1 MPSPPERFTNPFG
14 YEPHP
19 LCRLAAR
26 DLIDY
31 LGTCHQWTGEL
42 QRGKMF
48 GVLVVEHEGQ
58 MGYLAAFSGQI
69 DGRED
74 HEFFVPAVFD
84 YLQPGG
90 YFKTHEAEISLI
102 NRQIAEIEDNPQRMD
117 IMNDI
122 QQALSNSVV
131 EIDAYK
137 EQMLEAK
144 KRRDMMRE
152 NGDET
157 RSEEELVRES
167 QFMKAEL
174 VRLKQKWRNIQDGL
188 DEKIAVYDDEIDR
201 LKQLRQELSEDLQL
215 WLFHHFVMKNAR
227 GEERDLVDIFKF
239 TPRGMPPSGSGE
251 CCAPKLLQYAF
262 TKGMKPLCM
271 AEFWWGDSPKH
282 VIRQHLDYYPACRGK
297 CLPIL
302 TFMLEGMEIDPDPQQ
317 QDGGGE
323 IDIIYKDQCLLV
335 LNKPAGLLSVPGK
348 YERRSVF
355 SILVERGY
363 TPKIVHRLDMHTS
376 GLLVVP
382 LTVEAHHFLQRQ
394 FFNRTIKKRYVAIV
408 EPLVGISLK
417 EGDRGI
423 IDLPLIADP
432 YDRPR
437 QMIDYE
443 YGKRAITEWEVITP
457 QPKGLGEHEVALR
470 LIPHTG
476 RTHQLRMHC
485 ASTEGLAS
493 PIKGDILYGHRAE
506 RMYLHAQYLEFIHP
520 MTGKPMR
527 FSVAPTFINT
537 DSEHAISHTGSARA
551 TLPVGN
557 GIQH

>member
-26 DLIDY
+26 DLTDY

-282 VIRQHLDYYPACRGK
+282 VIR
-297 CLPIL
+297 
-302 TFMLEGMEIDPDPQQ
+302 
-317 QDGGGE
+317 
-323 IDIIYKDQCLLV
+323 
-335 LNKPAGLLSVPGK
+335 
-348 YERRSVF
+348 
-355 SILVERGY
+355 
-363 TPKIVHRLDMHTS
+363 
-376 GLLVVP
+376 
-382 LTVEAHHFLQRQ
+382 
-394 FFNRTIKKRYVAIV
+394 
-408 EPLVGISLK
+408 
-417 EGDRGI
+417 
-423 IDLPLIADP
+423 
-432 YDRPR
+432 
-437 QMIDYE
+437 
-443 YGKRAITEWEVITP
+443 
-457 QPKGLGEHEVALR
+457 
-470 LIPHTG
+470 
-476 RTHQLRMHC
+476 
-485 ASTEGLAS
+485 
-493 PIKGDILYGHRAE
+493 
-506 RMYLHAQYLEFIHP
+506 
-520 MTGKPMR
+520 
-527 FSVAPTFINT
+527 
-537 DSEHAISHTGSARA
+537 
-551 TLPVGN
+551 
-557 GIQH
+557 